1 MRVRTWVGFCWLAF
15 GLMLSACQS
24 LPTAPQA
31 EQADAANA
39 AIQAGDLVAAA
50 EAYER
55 LAEAGRRQRNQY
67 LLLAAEAWRD
77 QGEID
82 QVARVL
88 ALLQTR
94 KLTAAESL
102 SHDLLQGE
110 VLLARGE
117 AVAAEALLTLP
128 EESIPEN
135 RRGRFLELV
144 ARALAANGKL
154 GPRCP
159 QAATNESPAEPP
171 RESMAELG
179 RRSRANT
186 GTGSPC
192 ARASSVSCSR
202 SSALSAKPGMSRPSS
217 FRSKP
222 SRCSTTKRFAPASAA
237 KSTVPP

>member
-154 GPRCP
+154 GEAVALRLRL
-159 QAATNESPAEPP
+159 NDRLGSAE
-171 RESMAELG
+171 REDNRNRALQWLAQLPIAERERTLAGLG
-179 RRSRANT
+179 ADQTHFDLLRP
-186 GTGSPC
+186 TGSPPDN
-192 ARASSVSCSR
+192 VF
-202 SSALSAKPGMSRPSS
+202 G
-217 FRSKP
+217 F
-222 SRCSTTKRFAPASAA
+222 
-237 KSTVPP
+237 